1 MTDCQK
7 SGIQYNQTIRHHY
20 ILFVV
25 MVRTIFFRLQSELSI
40 FSALAFDSQLSQ
52 SDRCCQLLNISPGI
66 SNRDLLRISIPRHKR
81 SHFIGQ
87 SSVCFRCFPS
97 TIRVVNNDVLDLLS
111 HHTPQGQEYDG
122 CLACRLFYV

>member
-1 MTDCQK
+1 MTDCLQAGY
-7 SGIQYNQTIRHHY
+7 SITTQSVITIIFLYLWYAR
-20 ILFVV
+20 F
-25 MVRTIFFRLQSELSI
+25 FFRLQSELGI
-40 FSALAFDSQLSQ
+40 FSVLAFDSQLGQ

-66 SNRDLLRISIPRHKR
+66 SNHDLLRISIPRHKR